1 MKENNSLL
9 IMVGGAS
16 SRMKSSLKN
25 SSLRPEIKKQAEAV
39 HKSLIPLGSNQRPLL
54 YYLISNAESA
64 GYKNIYLI
72 TSPENSAFHSQID
85 KWGRE

>member
-9 IMVGGAS
+9 IMAGGAS

-39 HKSLIPLGSNQRPLL
+39 HKSLIHLGSNQRPLL
-54 YYLISNAESA
+54 YYLISV
-64 GYKNIYLI
+64 YILD
-72 TSPENSAFHSQID
+72 Q
-85 KWGRE
+85 